1 MKKLLFLVLLKW
13 TLGYTSFTV
22 NLLAFFFFFFL
33 TDNVDMENY
42 ADHNTEGL
50 ESLYQ
55 IDIEENVIMS
65 ADSSFHWSCDSHI
78 KSS

>member
-1 MKKLLFLVLLKW
+1 MDFRV
-13 TLGYTSFTV
+13 YIIYRQSFG
-22 NLLAFFFFFFL
+22 FFFFFL